1 MEIIDLEK
9 NNFDVIKKNNSLVES
24 KGAMTLHQAQFVS
37 FMISLVKIEDED
49 FKDYEMPLNNL
60 LQIMNVERKNWKKL
74 ANTLRPLMQKV
85 IVTQDDDEAISMCTL
100 LSNFKIDNKN
110 EYVTFRFDKDMKP
123 LLLNLKSKFTQS
135 SLKQILSFKSV
146 YTIRFYEII
155 EKEIGKQ
162 KKYVSDI
169 DKIGFSFDVEELKE
183 IMVGDYNPKLD
194 KVVYPKAYAKYYDF
208 KRKVIFPA
216 QEELKEKSKYY
227 FEFEEKKLGRKVNKI
242 TFFVKYN
249 ENYQAEQTE
258 DNKESR
264 IANKNIDELKQERF
278 QHGDFLML
286 ERIRNEYL
294 NKPFFRLY
302 HMREIEGFDTYMPDM
317 TLILKE
323 TDNKPLIINSYSQE
337 VLKKDEV
344 NAVIKYL
351 NENPETLG
359 DIEPKMGEYKG
370 LWVNIKVN
378 GKYTGENGETMQ
390 FRINDIAKDMVYF
403 ENEDYTFAVK
413 IPSISDI
420 SEFVSA
426 FFHNTY
432 EVDVNK
438 LKKKKD
444 ENQQIKIDS
453 DDIKKSTKTK
463 NELEYER
470 IKEESRIRNKPIYE
484 KYIENISK
492 EADEMVKSIL
502 QGEITYDITKI
513 KKIGMLLIET
523 RNYGNGGSEIPV
535 DLEFEVMALNSFQNL
550 KNSIELELDMSDE
563 IADEYKEKLR
573 NVIARKNRGSLNKK
587 NNDH

>member
-155 EKEIGKQ
+155 KKEIGKQ

-183 IMVGDYNPKLD
+183 IMVGDYNPKFD

-242 TFFVKYN
+242 TFFVKHN
-249 ENYQAEQTE
+249 ESYQAEQTE
-258 DNKESR
+258 KESC
-264 IANKNIDELKQERF
+264 IADKNIDELKQERF

-286 ERIRNEYL
+286 DRIRNEYL
-294 NKPFFRLY
+294 NKPFFRPY
-302 HMREIEGFDTYMPDM
+302 HMRDIEGFNTYMPDM
-317 TLILKE
+317 TLILKDTE
-323 TDNKPLIINSYSQE
+323 NKPLIINSYNQE

-351 NENPETLG
+351 NDNPNTLG
-359 DIEPKMGEYKG
+359 DVEPDISEYKG
-370 LWVNIKVN
+370 FFVNIKAN

-470 IKEESRIRNKPIYE
+470 IKEEYE
-484 KYIENISK
+484 KHIENISK
-492 EADEMVKSIL
+492 EANEISESIFED
-502 QGEITYDITKI
+502 EITYDKAKI

-523 RNYGNGGSEIPV
+523 RNSV
-535 DLEFEVMALNSFQNL
+535 DDVSGVPIDAKFQVMALNSFQKL
-550 KNSIELELDMSDE
+550 KNLIEFELEMSDE
-563 IADEYKEKLR
+563 MADEYKEKLKK
-573 NVIARKNRGSLNKK
+573 VLARTKRGSLNKQEK
-587 NNDH
+587 